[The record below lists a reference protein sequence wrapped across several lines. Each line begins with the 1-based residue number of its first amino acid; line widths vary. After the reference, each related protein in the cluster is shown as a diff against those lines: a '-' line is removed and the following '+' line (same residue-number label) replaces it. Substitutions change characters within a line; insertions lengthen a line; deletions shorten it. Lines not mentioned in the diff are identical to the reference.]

1 MKVLNIL
8 AREERLFISIVIQ
21 EVPMLRQ
28 PVQKNGS
35 ATSISSEDVFPSDSL
50 SAKNMKLV
58 IKGRDSKDNE
68 NNVAPTGW
76 IQTKVMF
83 LIL

>member
-1 MKVLNIL
+1 M
-8 AREERLFISIVIQ
+8 SIDIQ
-21 EVPMLRQ
+21 KFQ
-28 PVQKNGS
+28 CYDTQCKQTGS
-35 ATSISSEDVFPSDSL
+35 TTSISSEDVFPSVSL
-50 SAKNMKLV
+50 SVKNMKLV

>member
-1 MKVLNIL
+1 
-8 AREERLFISIVIQ
+8 
-21 EVPMLRQ
+21 
-28 PVQKNGS
+28 
-35 ATSISSEDVFPSDSL
+35 
-50 SAKNMKLV
+50 MKLV